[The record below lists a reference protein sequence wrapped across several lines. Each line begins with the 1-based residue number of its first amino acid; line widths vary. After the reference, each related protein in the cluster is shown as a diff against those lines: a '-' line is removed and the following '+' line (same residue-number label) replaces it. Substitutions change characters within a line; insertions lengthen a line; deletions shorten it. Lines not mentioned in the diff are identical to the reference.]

1 MNYNRHNFGT
11 HEATADAVQ
20 VMTEGTTF
28 LSIIS
33 PSTHIPLNC
42 LLLRLLYIEPKKLT
56 DR

>member
-1 MNYNRHNFGT
+1 MNYDRHNFGT
-11 HEATADAVQ
+11 HKATTDAIQ

-42 LLLRLLYIEPKKLT
+42 LLLRLLYIESKKLM